1 MLFQEFVKANPL
13 LSMILFSAVI
23 TFLLTLAYKFLIK
36 QDKMKEL
43 KERTK
48 QMQERMKAEKDSN
61 KLMEMQKET
70 MQISMEQMRLSF
82 KPMLITFLPLILIFA
97 WLRAVYAYAG
107 VGDLIS
113 WGINLPLVG
122 TGAGWLLSYILF
134 SLVFNIIFRK
144 ILNVQ

>member
-1 MLFQEFVKANPL
+1 MLFQEFVKASPL
-13 LSMILFSAVI
+13 LSMIIFSAII
-23 TFLLTLAYKFLIK
+23 TFLLTLTYKFLIK
-36 QDKMKEL
+36 QDKMKEM

-48 QMQERMKAEKDSN
+48 QLQEKMKGEKDSA
-61 KLMEMQKET
+61 KLMEAQKEM
-70 MQISMEQMRLSF
+70 MQLSMEQMKLSF

-113 WGINLPLVG
+113 WGLNLPLVG

-134 SLVFNIIFRK
+134 SLIFNLLFRK